1 MTVQFQIYI
10 PVYKK
15 LLAIHLDDRD
25 ELRCANMIQ
34 ARRIQ
39 QIFRVFAMI
48 TIHLAFSIMTI
59 QHLLRPALRSSGS
72 YHSPGLKPDISPPLL
87 LLLVSLPVVQAQA
100 DLGAAGAFNTSV
112 LGALYGLGLAAVSI
126 ERFPVANLT
135 WTSELWGRFVELVEA
150 QVGDSNKEKNGN
162 ESGNES
168 KSENEGSGAQALA
181 TESGAGASNKRSEIM
196 QLRWFDGESSSSPWW
211 TRWSAYDS
219 PYPLFNGL
227 GAHRV
232 VVIVKGPDKRAT
244 FTSGAWVCL
253 DEDTATT
260 LSGANRALPPKATSC
275 GGYHYW
281 TNHVS
286 WWLAVRLIP
295 FTAEVDGK
303 ILNSNGCLEYT
314 RSIEGATA
322 QACHSLQLP
331 AKVEH
336 LRFTPDMYMYTM
348 MDRPGFLEPQF
359 YPKTRSLM
367 SLLSHADEA
376 IIFTQ
381 DFEDTLAMIWAYLS
395 SKEGRGGEREL
406 DRLTHLDSLFEN
418 PEPDSYF
425 RINFTRIA
433 PSSAIIPHF
442 IEIAITLIL
451 PWFGVTSLVV
461 IEQISR
467 KAVWSSLSTGSAR
480 YVHSYAYGGE
490 LNGMAKNACSYV
502 TLVGGPPR
510 ELFWL
515 ISVFRLLLTLG
526 SYIAAIWV
534 QVALSLNLPTHDDI
548 LSIQAARVAGTMA
561 AVVHVVTTISIF
573 ALIRRAR
580 PVFLPSLAAVL
591 MTAIV
596 ALEWSNVVSGRVVGP
611 VILAAE
617 FMSSVVQTTL
627 NATVADAAPLEGWRY
642 TISALCAEM
651 RVALI
656 LALPR
661 VAAWFRSTNN

>member
-1 MTVQFQIYI
+1 MNIQNIQLNLISDKDQV
-10 PVYKK
+10 V
-15 LLAIHLDDRD
+15 DDRD
-25 ELRCANMIQ
+25 ELRRVNMIWTC
-34 ARRIQ
+34 RIQ
-39 QIFRVFAMI
+39 QVLCMFTTI
-48 TIHLAFSIMTI
+48 TTQLAFSVMII
-59 QHLLRPALRSSGS
+59 QHHFLP
-72 YHSPGLKPDISPPLL
+72 YHLPGLKLDFLPSLL

-135 WTSELWGRFVELVEA
+135 WTSELWGRFVELAEA
-150 QVGDSNKEKNGN
+150 RVRDSHKEMNGSEGGNK
-162 ESGNES
+162 S
-168 KSENEGSGAQALA
+168 KSENEDSGTQAQA
-181 TESGAGASNKRSEIM
+181 TESGAASTGAGNKRSEIM
-196 QLRWFDGESSSSPWW
+196 QLRWFGGESSILPWW

-244 FTSGAWVCL
+244 FTGGAWVCI
-253 DEDTATT
+253 DEDTAKT
-260 LSGANRALPPKATSC
+260 LSGANNRAFPPKATSC

-303 ILNSNGCLEYT
+303 TLNSTGCLEYT

-331 AKVEH
+331 AKVKH
-336 LRFTPDMYMYTM
+336 LRFTPDMYMYTR
-348 MDRPGFLEPQF
+348 MDRSGLLDPKF
-359 YPKTRSLM
+359 YPKTRTLM
-367 SLLSHADEA
+367 SILANADEA

-381 DFEDTLAMIWAYLS
+381 DFEDTLGMIWAGLA

-442 IEIAITLIL
+442 IETAVTLIL
-451 PWFGVTSLVV
+451 PWFGVTSLVI

-490 LNGMAKNACSYV
+490 LTGMAKNACSYV
-502 TLVGGPPR
+502 TLVGGPTR
-510 ELFWL
+510 DLFWL
-515 ISVFRLLLTLG
+515 ISVFRLLFTLG
-526 SYIAAIWV
+526 SYIVAIWV
-534 QVALSLNLPTHDDI
+534 QVALSLNLPTHDDV
-548 LSIQAARVAGTMA
+548 LSIQAARVAGTTA

-573 ALIRRAR
+573 ALIGRAR
-580 PVFLPSLAAVL
+580 PVFVPFLAAVL
-591 MTAIV
+591 MTAIA

-617 FMSSVVQTTL
+617 FMSSVVQTPL
-627 NATVADAAPLEGWRY
+627 NVTVADAAPLEGWRH
-642 TISALCAEM
+642 TMSALCAEM

-661 VAAWFRSTNN
+661 VAAWFRTTGN

>member
-1 MTVQFQIYI
+1 
-10 PVYKK
+10 
-15 LLAIHLDDRD
+15 
-25 ELRCANMIQ
+25 
-34 ARRIQ
+34 
-39 QIFRVFAMI
+39 
-48 TIHLAFSIMTI
+48 
-59 QHLLRPALRSSGS
+59 
-72 YHSPGLKPDISPPLL
+72 
-87 LLLVSLPVVQAQA
+87 
-100 DLGAAGAFNTSV
+100 
-112 LGALYGLGLAAVSI
+112 VSI

-135 WTSELWGRFVELVEA
+135 WTSELWGRFVELAEA
-150 QVGDSNKEKNGN
+150 RVGDSNKEKNGS
-162 ESGNES
+162 ESGDKS
-168 KSENEGSGAQALA
+168 KSKDEGSGTQDQA
-181 TESGAGASNKRSEIM
+181 TESGTACAGNKRSEIM
-196 QLRWFDGESSSSPWW
+196 QLRWFGGESFSLPRWA
-211 TRWSAYDS
+211 RWSAYDS

-244 FTSGAWVCL
+244 FTSGAWVCV

-260 LSGANRALPPKATSC
+260 ISGASSRALPPKATSC

-303 ILNSNGCLEYT
+303 TLNNTGCLEYT

-331 AKVEH
+331 AKVKH
-336 LRFTPDMYMYTM
+336 LRFTPDMYMYTR
-348 MDRPGFLEPQF
+348 MDRSGFHDPKF

-367 SLLSHADEA
+367 SLLAQADEA

-381 DFEDTLAMIWAYLS
+381 DFEDTLGMIWGCLA

-406 DRLTHLDSLFEN
+406 DRLTHLDSLYED

-425 RINFTRIA
+425 RISFTRIA

-442 IEIAITLIL
+442 IETAITLIL
-451 PWFGVTSLVV
+451 PWFGVTSLVI

-480 YVHSYAYGGE
+480 YMHSYAYGGE
-490 LNGMAKNACSYV
+490 LTGMAKNACSYV
-502 TLVGGPPR
+502 ALVGGPTR

-534 QVALSLNLPTHDDI
+534 QVALSLNLPTHDDV
-548 LSIQAARVAGTMA
+548 LSIQAARVTGTTA
-561 AVVHVVTTISIF
+561 AIVHVVTTISIF
-573 ALIRRAR
+573 VLIGRGR
-580 PVFLPSLAAVL
+580 PVFVPFLAAVL

-617 FMSSVVQTTL
+617 FMSSVVQSPL
-627 NATVADAAPLEGWRY
+627 NAAVADATPLEGWRR

-661 VAAWFRSTNN
+661 VAAWFRSIGN